1 MPDTPLPPVTVQPG
15 HLPVAP
21 APPPP
26 EEEPEPLEEE
36 PESPIDLATSGSG
49 AVLKSQEVPPYTTEW
64 AKTAGPFA
72 VFVLCLI
79 AAVIIVPFIFFLL
92 PYPRGVYMTQALD
105 WAKTVLAPVVGF
117 GGAVV
122 GYYFGARR

>member
-1 MPDTPLPPVTVQPG
+1 MPDTPLPPVTVQPPVNP
-15 HLPVAP
+15 PVAP
-21 APPPP
+21 APVPPP
-26 EEEPEPLEEE
+26 EEEPDPLEEE
-36 PESPIDLATSGSG
+36 PIDLATSGSG
-49 AVLKSQEVPPYTTEW
+49 AVLKSQEVPPYTPEW
-64 AKTAGPFA
+64 AKTAQPFA